1 MDRKKELMIYLSG
14 ALGQIFIIS
23 IIVFLLRSIGMKI
36 DYTTAL
42 GMLAIGI
49 GGISSALWG
58 IIVTI
63 RYKKATLKKILI
75 DFVNV
80 RQPFSGY
87 ILVFVF
93 LLLDFAL
100 QGGKYY
106 INSWYIPIILFLKA
120 ILFGGIEEIGWRY
133 TFQPILEEKF
143 NYILSTII
151 TFVSWGIWHLLYFY
165 IEGSLYQVIV
175 TEFLLGLLTNCF
187 ILSALYNKTRSLWI
201 CVMTHALINMLS
213 QISYGGNFY
222 VSIICKVIIIII
234 AIVVSHW
241 AKSRA
246 YIIYILWR
254 IFVLQWENTAIR
266 LINNI
271 CKIGCFLA
279 RICI

>member
-1 MDRKKELMIYLSG
+1 MDRKTELLTYLSG

-23 IIVFLLRSIGMKI
+23 VVVFLLRSIGMKV
-36 DYTTAL
+36 DYTMAL
-42 GMLAIGI
+42 GMFAIVI

-63 RYKKATLKKILI
+63 KYKKATLKEILV
-75 DFVNV
+75 DFINV

-100 QGGKYY
+100 QGGQFQ
-106 INSWYIPIILFLKA
+106 INSWYIPVILFIKA

-133 TFQPILEEKF
+133 TFQPVLEEKF

-151 TFVSWGIWHLLYFY
+151 TFVSWGTWHLLYFY

-175 TEFLLGLLTNCF
+175 KEFLLGLLINCF

-213 QISYGGNFY
+213 QISGGGNFY
-222 VSIICKVIIIII
+222 ISLICKGIIIII
-234 AIVVSHW
+234 AVVVSHK

-246 YIIYILWR
+246 
-254 IFVLQWENTAIR
+254 
-266 LINNI
+266 
-271 CKIGCFLA
+271 
-279 RICI
+279 

>member
-1 MDRKKELMIYLSG
+1 MDRRKELLTYLSG
-14 ALGQIFIIS
+14 TLGQIFIIS
-23 IIVFLLRSIGMKI
+23 IVVFLLRSIGMKI

-42 GMLAIGI
+42 GILAIGI

-58 IIVTI
+58 VIVTI
-63 RYKKATLKKILI
+63 RYKKATLKEILI

-80 RQPFSGY
+80 CQPFSGY

-93 LLLDFAL
+93 LLLDFCYVL
-100 QGGKYY
+100 QGGKFQ

-143 NYILSTII
+143 NYIFSTII

-175 TEFLLGLLTNCF
+175 TEFLLGLLINCF

-213 QISYGGNFY
+213 QISSGDNFY
-222 VSIICKVIIIII
+222 ISLIYKGIIIII
-234 AIVVSHW
+234 AIVVSHK
-241 AKSRA
+241 AKSKA
-246 YIIYILWR
+246 
-254 IFVLQWENTAIR
+254 
-266 LINNI
+266 
-271 CKIGCFLA
+271 
-279 RICI
+279 